1 MKSLIVKIAICA
13 SLCLLLGTASG
24 FSTIDSIT
32 NWYQFL
38 NKPSFN
44 PPNWIF
50 GPVWTLLYLIMG
62 IAVALIWHTPH
73 PNQKRALQLF
83 AVQFVLNLG
92 WSFIF
97 FNLRELGIAFVEI
110 IAMLIAI
117 IFTIVAFYK
126 INRKAAFLMIPYL
139 CWVSFASVLNFSIW
153 FLNRT

>member
-1 MKSLIVKIAICA
+1 MKSLIVKIIICA
-13 SLCLLLGTASG
+13 SLCVALGTASG

-38 NKPSFN
+38 NKPTFN

-50 GPVWTLLYLIMG
+50 GPVWTLLYLLMG

-73 PNQKRALQLF
+73 PDKKRALQLF
-83 AVQFVLNLG
+83 VAQFVLNLA
-92 WSFIF
+92 WSYIF
-97 FNLRELGIAFVEI
+97 FNLHELGLAFVEI
-110 IAMLIAI
+110 ITLLIVI

-153 FLNRT
+153 FLNRG